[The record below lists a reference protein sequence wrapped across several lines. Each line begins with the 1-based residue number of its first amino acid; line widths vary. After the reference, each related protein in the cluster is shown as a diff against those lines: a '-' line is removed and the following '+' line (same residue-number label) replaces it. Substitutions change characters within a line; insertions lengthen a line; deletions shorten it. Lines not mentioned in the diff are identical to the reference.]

1 MRELHNLTHLSII
14 LAVVLLIAA
23 CSLKPTPALTPVTVQ
38 LSWTHQAQFAG
49 FYAAEQKGY
58 YAEEGLAV
66 TFIEGGPT
74 TSARETVLDGSTIF
88 GVLGADEAILARA
101 EGDPLR
107 AIAAVYR
114 RSPRV
119 YIALAESG
127 IRTPSDFVGKTVS
140 VNVNGLPLLR
150 TMMQRV
156 GISAEQYRSV
166 DNTPDLQAL
175 YSGDVDVRSVY
186 LTNEV
191 ISARSAGYENNVIYP
206 DDYGIH
212 NYADTIVT
220 TDETIAA
227 SPDLVLGFLRA
238 TLKGWTFAVENPTA
252 IAPMVRAYA
261 PQADAALETAKM
273 TASIPLVNTG
283 EDYIGWMKAEIW
295 AGMEQTMREQGV
307 LTLPLDVTQVYTMQ
321 FLNKVYGK

>member
-1 MRELHNLTHLSII
+1 MRELHNLTHLSIV
-14 LAVVLLIAA
+14 LAVVLLMAA

-66 TFIEGGPT
+66 TFIEGGPS
-74 TSARETVLDGSTIF
+74 TSAREAVRDGSATF
-88 GVLGADEAILARA
+88 GVLSAEVAILARA

-156 GISAEQYRSV
+156 GISAEQYQSV
-166 DNTPDLQAL
+166 DNTSDLQAL
-175 YSGDVDVRSVY
+175 YSGEVDVRSVY

-191 ISARSAGYENNVIYP
+191 ISARSAGYEINVISP

-220 TDETIAA
+220 TDETITA
-227 SPDLVLGFLRA
+227 SPDLVLRFLRA
-238 TLKGWTFAVENPTA
+238 TLNGWTFAVENPTA
-252 IAPMVRAYA
+252 IASMVRAFA
-261 PQADAALETAKM
+261 PQADAVLETAKM
-273 TASIPLVNTG
+273 TASIPLVNTS
-283 EDYIGWMKAEIW
+283 EDTIGWMKAEIW
-295 AGMEQTMREQGV
+295 AGMEQTLRDQGV

-321 FLNKVYGK
+321 FLNKIYGK

>member
-191 ISARSAGYENNVIYP
+191 ISARNAGYEINVIYP

-212 NYADTIVT
+212 NYSDTLVT
-220 TDETIAA
+220 TDKTIAA

-261 PQADAALETAKM
+261 PQADAALEIAKM

-295 AGMEQTMREQGV
+295 AGMEQTMREQGGV
-307 LTLPLDVTQVYTMQ
+307 TLPLDVTQVYTMQ